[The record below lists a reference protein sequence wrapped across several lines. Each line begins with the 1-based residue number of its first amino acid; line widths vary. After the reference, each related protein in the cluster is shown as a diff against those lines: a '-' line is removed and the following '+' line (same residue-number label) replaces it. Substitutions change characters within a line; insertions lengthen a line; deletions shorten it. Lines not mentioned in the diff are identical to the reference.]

1 MVTLEQRGEGASRQN
16 VPFPGRGVVRKGGT
30 SWGPMGWL
38 SRWWCAPA
46 PTARGRCQKMQWT
59 VEEGTFSWL
68 CSMERGLQGRGADE
82 DDAPSQVSC

>member
-1 MVTLEQRGEGASRQN
+1 
-16 VPFPGRGVVRKGGT
+16 
-30 SWGPMGWL
+30 MGWL

-68 CSMERGLQGRGADE
+68 CSMERGLQGRGQGRGADE